1 MIALGTD
8 ITPVLRGMEAFWT
21 RFIALLHLSTKM
33 EYIRE
38 GITGAIQLIAS
49 FDSEMMEIVLLS
61 LFVSGTAV
69 LIAVVFGIPLGALMG
84 THNFPG
90 KGVILRVTYTLMS
103 TPPVICGLFVFL
115 ILMRRGPLGQYQLNY
130 TPTAMIIVQVLLVLP
145 IIIGLTYNLVRDC
158 APVVYKL
165 GMTLGGGRVSNLR
178 LLIYEMRF
186 GLVAALVSGF
196 GRAIS
201 EVGAVMIVGGNIT
214 GKTRVMTTYI
224 AELKTMGDYSRAIA
238 IGLTLLAIS
247 FVVNAV
253 LYNLQQREDR
263 Q

>member
-1 MIALGTD
+1 
-8 ITPVLRGMEAFWT
+8 
-21 RFIALLHLSTKM
+21 M
-33 EYIRE
+33 EYIWE
-38 GITGAIQLIAS
+38 GFIGAIRLIAS
-49 FDSEMMEIVLLS
+49 LDSDMMEIILLS

-69 LIAVVFGIPLGALMG
+69 LISVVSGIPLGVLMG
-84 THNFPG
+84 THDFPG
-90 KGVILRVTYTLMS
+90 KGVIIRVIYTLMS
-103 TPPVICGLFVFL
+103 MPPVICGLFVFL

-130 TPTAMIIVQVLLVLP
+130 TPAAMIIVQTLLVVP
-145 IIIGLTYNLVRDC
+145 IVVGLTYNLVRDR
-158 APVVYKL
+158 APIVNKL
-165 GMTLGGGRVSNLR
+165 GVTLGGSRFSNLR
-178 LLIYEMRF
+178 LLIYETRF

-247 FVVNAV
+247 FIVNAV
-253 LYNLQQREDR
+253 LFNLQRREDK
-263 Q
+263 

>member
-1 MIALGTD
+1 
-8 ITPVLRGMEAFWT
+8 
-21 RFIALLHLSTKM
+21 M

-38 GITGAIQLIAS
+38 GFIGAIHLIAS
-49 FDSEMMEIVLLS
+49 LDSEMLEIVLLS

-69 LIAVVFGIPLGALMG
+69 LIAVIFGIPLGVLAG
-84 THNFPG
+84 THDFPG
-90 KGVILRVTYTLMS
+90 KGAALRLTYTFMS
-103 TPPVICGLFVFL
+103 MPPVICGLFLFL

-130 TPTAMIIVQVLLVLP
+130 TPAAMVIVQTLLVLP
-145 IIIGLTYNLVRDC
+145 IIIGLTYNLVRDR
-158 APVVYKL
+158 APIVYKL
-165 GMTLGGGRVSNLR
+165 GLTLGGGRFSNLR
-178 LLIYEMRF
+178 LLIFEMRF

-238 IGLTLLAIS
+238 IGITLLIIS
-247 FVVNAV
+247 FIVNAV
-253 LYNLQQREDR
+253 LYNLQQREER
-263 Q
+263 